1 MVIPRSLIAIAVAV
15 LIACGSLLWYRHVL
29 NKRAQVI
36 VRAAFE
42 LSEKQTPTLPDIQ
55 KHFGP
60 DLRVEECRASDCA
73 YRVAVSNRV
82 LAVLHLA
89 PYTEVESHFWVRNGL
104 VLMNMLNY
112 TTTVNRHHRVV
123 SHVQI
128 DFCGGCQSFS
138 IHPWDAASPLDT
150 NGIVEIGSQ
159 VSAQSRQTVFSLN
172 TDCLTRFN
180 GCQSVADLLPTVW
193 RRTVDSRIACV
204 IKNDRGFVEKPA
216 DWP

>member
-1 MVIPRSLIAIAVAV
+1 MRRSLIAIVVVV
-15 LIACGSLLWYRHVL
+15 LIACGSLFWYRHVL
-29 NKRAQVI
+29 SKRAQVI

-42 LSEKQTPTLPDIQ
+42 LSEKQAPTLSDIQ
-55 KHFGP
+55 KHFGQG
-60 DLRVEECRASDCA
+60 LRLEGCRASDCA

-89 PYTEVESHFWVRNGL
+89 PYTEMESHFLVRKGL

-112 TTTVNRHHRVV
+112 TTTVNRHNRVV

-128 DFCGGCQSFS
+128 DFCGDCQSFS

-150 NGIVEIGSQ
+150 NGIVEVGSE
-159 VSAQSRQTVFSLN
+159 VSAQVRRTVLALN
-172 TDCLTRFN
+172 TGCLTKFN

-193 RRTVDSRIACV
+193 RQTADSKIACV
-204 IKNDRGFVEKPA
+204 IQNDRGFVEKPTN
-216 DWP
+216 